1 MVMLWNP
8 IREMEALRR
17 EIDRAFEN
25 YQGSGSDR
33 FSPFFRAFSTRAR
46 VYPLL
51 NIYEDRDNLYVEA
64 VAPGL
69 DPETLDITVI
79 NNALRITGEK
89 QPLAEKIKP
98 EDYHRNERESGKF
111 VRTITLPVEVKA
123 ENMAA
128 EYRNG
133 LLLITAPKAEAA
145 KPRQIS
151 VNVS

>member
-25 YQGSGSDR
+25 YQGSGDR
-33 FSPFFRAFSTRAR
+33 FSPFFRAFSTRSR

-51 NIYEDRDNLYVEA
+51 NIQEDRDNLYVEA

-69 DPETLDITVI
+69 NPETLDITVI

-89 QPLAEKIKP
+89 QPLAREIKA

-123 ENMAA
+123 DSVSAQ
-128 EYRNG
+128 YRDG
-133 LLLITAPKAEAA
+133 LLVITAPKAEAA
-145 KPRQIS
+145 KPRQI
-151 VNVS
+151 NVSVS